1 MTGRQMLTART
12 SSSEIARAIQDFVAT
27 YDQSSVEDRAI
38 AARLREQLYSE
49 LYRRERD
56 KYQEL
61 IDLGGEG

>member
-1 MTGRQMLTART
+1 MTGGQLLTNRVP
-12 SSSEIARAIQDFVAT
+12 SEVVRAIQDFVAA
-27 YDQSSVEDRAI
+27 YDQSSAEDRTI